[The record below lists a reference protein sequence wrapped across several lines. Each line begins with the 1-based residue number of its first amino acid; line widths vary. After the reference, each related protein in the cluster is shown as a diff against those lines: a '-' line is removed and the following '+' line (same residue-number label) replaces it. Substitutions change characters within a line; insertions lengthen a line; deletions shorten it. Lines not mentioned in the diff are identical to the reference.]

1 MYATLPIIYCF
12 LPCKLSPHANSSCS
26 TTTSLHRP
34 HTFILRNSNIQSN
47 LAPLAKIL
55 IHLGQVNFRQSAAT
69 AAMAALYALH
79 PTLKSPSML
88 GFVFHSFHL
97 IFTTFPVNQQPLPPW
112 LPCTYCTPP
121 PHPCHPPAQGPTN
134 FETTPPLPTRVLSSS
149 NQQPLPP
156 WLPCTRCTPH
166 LKSPSMFGFVFHS
179 FHLIFTTFPGNQQPL
194 PPWLPCT
201 LCTTHSKSPSM
212 LGFVFH
218 SFHLI
223 FTTFPGNQQP
233 LPPWLPCTYC
243 TPPPSVQPPTQGH
256 TNSKLS
262 SPPSHPCF
270 TPRQSVASIAM
281 AAPFTQHPT
290 LPTLLSIPST

>member
-156 WLPCTRCTPH
+156 WLPCTRCASH
-166 LKSPSMFGFVFHS
+166 L
-179 FHLIFTTFPGNQQPL
+179 
-194 PPWLPCT
+194 
-201 LCTTHSKSPSM
+201 KSPSM

>member
-156 WLPCTRCTPH
+156 WLPCT
-166 LKSPSMFGFVFHS
+166 
-179 FHLIFTTFPGNQQPL
+179 
-194 PPWLPCT
+194 
-201 LCTTHSKSPSM
+201 
-212 LGFVFH
+212 
-218 SFHLI
+218 
-223 FTTFPGNQQP
+223 
-233 LPPWLPCTYC
+233 YC